1 MGLVL
6 ARSMSTTS
14 AQRSASTSLLVFQF
28 SGTVEF
34 QGFVAFLSFVRI
46 TRKAAKPGLFPA
58 GPQTFGENLKQR
70 RLELGL
76 RQQDVA
82 VRIGVSEW
90 TVINW
95 EAGLRQPRITYYPA
109 IVGFLGFDPSRSVN
123 GAGKSLDAIR
133 RSLGLSIRE
142 LARQIGVD
150 EATLYDWERGT
161 RSASPRT
168 QERIA
173 AFLASLSHDSTPC

>member
-46 TRKAAKPGLFPA
+46 TRKAPKPGSFPP
-58 GPQTFGENLKQR
+58 GSQSVGEHLKRR

-82 VRIGVSEW
+82 AHLGVCEW

-95 EAGLRQPRITYYPA
+95 ETGIRTPRITYYPA
-109 IVGFLGFDPSRSVN
+109 IARFLGFDPSHQSNIAV
-123 GAGKSLDAIR
+123 STLDVIR
-133 RSLGLSIRE
+133 RPRGWSRRK
-142 LARQIGVD
+142 LADRIGVD
-150 EATLYDWERGT
+150 EKTVLDWERGGRNASRRT
-161 RSASPRT
+161 RDLINAFIESASKK
-168 QERIA
+168 
-173 AFLASLSHDSTPC
+173 

>member
-1 MGLVL
+1 MALGP
-6 ARSMSTTS
+6 RTS
-14 AQRSASTSLLVFQF
+14 AQYVDDLCATFGLYVPAVFQF
-28 SGTVEF
+28 SETVEF
-34 QGFVAFLSFVRI
+34 QGCVTFLSFVRI

-95 EAGLRQPRITYYPA
+95 ETGLRQSRLTYYAA
-109 IVGFLGFDPSRSVN
+109 IIQFLGCG
-123 GAGKSLDAIR
+123 GAGSV
-133 RSLGLSIRE
+133 G
-142 LARQIGVD
+142 Q
-150 EATLYDWERGT
+150 W
-161 RSASPRT
+161 
-168 QERIA
+168 
-173 AFLASLSHDSTPC
+173 H